1 HPSEQNGAVQRQ
13 NGARATQKISQFGTF
28 PPVFPGSFPAQTVP
42 VMETSEAVSREGFHI
57 NRFVPPSGQTARAA
71 ADSYSRSRGFQLAL
85 RRVGAAHLPQEMFA
99 GEPEVSAQLRGT
111 LFDQNRQLFFG
122 RTWQSSLQKMS
133 SKISFN
139 EVLYFHTSLLVP
151 GILVVLELVS
161 ISRKR
166 DGSQQAVGRGFTVLE
181 LFSSS
186 PEAPA
191 VYGKRRL
198 NLHHGTPRGLVH
210 SQLKD
215 TTDYSGFLKPIDEAH
230 LECFIKDH
238 PSLLDV
244 THLLPENVFVSG
256 REDIPGLE
264 LSPTGDSLLRPQ
276 LLEMMQF
283 SLNRL
288 TVSLQPSL
296 ETFESLLL
304 QLIDADCLNMR
315 QLGPEDAQKSVV
327 IQERR
332 LHVGVH
338 NGWGF
343 LDKPQVVL
351 LELLTDGS
359 TKRSRP
365 VKDSSS
371 ASMLS
376 LRSSV
381 ELSLVHHP
389 NAAVVFQL
397 EYAFSA
403 PTGREPALSATS
415 TSRASILQ
423 CIRWGAWCPF
433 QDQAD
438 WTGREIQL
446 VLRGGSQPN
455 PFRVLVCGSGGF
467 ISASTSDSPQK
478 HSPFKEAM
486 ETKDMISFQFLS
498 SPGGKAG
505 SPKVCLKSKKEGPY
519 QRSSSSPS
527 QGSKE
532 APPPESPQ
540 GPGLSLSQLA
550 APSGF
555 PTLSHSSSALPW
567 KHSFPSPL
575 HLSPL
580 ASAHQLSHVNGSTL
594 SNIAHLE
601 MDLHPGAPE
610 PPSAHHEGDQLQGL
624 PFPPVHAPAP
634 PFVPRSGSFSALDHL
649 ISVSFP
655 EVLDHRGQK
664 AEVLDPKE
672 PLLFDPQR
680 EDADFLQ
687 DNLLVFQFLAF
698 TRTSTADADSGRQ
711 SNIYVTFQF
720 YRFPPVASQQLRLLS
735 SDDPE
740 GLSQVLATVN
750 KDGTVNAASPGLQLQ
765 FKVDDGFLRPGEK
778 RRFLQYLALHTMHL
792 DIWDGDSLLLI
803 GSTGIQL
810 KYLLRQGKPAV
821 QALHELEVLT
831 TDYAEEDTPLLG
843 TDPGHR
849 SAFVPAAVCSVVKGR
864 LYVRTGN
871 IGSGT
876 DASRQTAV
884 ERRPCAAHVITPC
897 RDNCAFKGGRL
908 CLQPSGRNTRETSG
922 GGAASAAPE
931 GSEARGQLDCTA
943 AVQRREEAA
952 QMKELTQEVLPT
964 GERRSVQLSA
974 EYCKVELISAMLR
987 ENITTLHL
995 LNASL
1000 GSAEFMEFVL
1010 KNPFDLPQ
1018 TVSIHSDDPELSVIT
1033 NAEEWRFYKETTQT
1047 PTPLLENLFLSEGGA
1062 AGPRIYLRPKESIHV
1077 PLKYQSF
1084 SCQTAMV
1091 LQGPGFMPTAA
1102 ASQKNPSRIPA
1113 AKTVQVTFQA
1123 EDGRPLAI
1131 LRVQVEPTPHLLD
1144 RTLRLYHPELC
1155 FLKKAIRLPLHPTAG
1170 APDGRA
1176 GVCVRCSD
1184 PDILCQTTTL
1194 VPGGPQHVYLKVPG
1208 SPSPDIKLFFVMV
1221 FMDTWMAAPSQMWQI
1236 YVHYLEQV
1244 DVGCVTGQQ
1253 RCQSVALRGGRA
1265 VHTVRCFPS
1274 HPREV
1279 QVDPSGVFVLPPGAV
1294 QELRLKLQPWQAGR
1308 RFMYV
1313 NAVEAEERRLLAAW
1327 LLCLSIHQPVP
1338 SKAFEL
1344 RIPVCGL
1351 RGSSRRFSYTNP
1363 YNSRRT
1369 FLLHSNHPDL
1379 LQFRED
1385 RFEIDGGETYAIGL
1399 RFAPTQTPGSA
1410 EILIYINNLDE
1421 TTEETFC
1428 LKVHYS

>member
-1 HPSEQNGAVQRQ
+1 M
-13 NGARATQKISQFGTF
+13 
-28 PPVFPGSFPAQTVP
+28 
-42 VMETSEAVSREGFHI
+42 VMETSEAVSREGGFNI
-57 NRFVPPSGQTARAA
+57 SRFVPPSGQTARAA
-71 ADSYSRSRGFQLAL
+71 AYSYSQSRGFQLAL
-85 RRVGAAHLPQEMFA
+85 RRVGAAHLPQVMFA
-99 GEPEVSAQLRGT
+99 GEPDVRVQLRGT
-111 LFDQNRQLFFG
+111 LFDQNRQHFFG
-122 RTWQSSLQKMS
+122 RTWQSSLQKMN

-166 DGSQQAVGRGFTVLE
+166 DGSHQAVGRGFTVLE

-186 PEAPA
+186 PDSPP
-191 VYGKRRL
+191 VYGKKRL

-238 PSLLDV
+238 PSLLEV
-244 THLLPENVFVSG
+244 MHLLPENLFVSG
-256 REDIPGLE
+256 WEDIPGLKP
-264 LSPTGDSLLRPQ
+264 SPTGDALLSPQ
-276 LLEMMQF
+276 LLEMMPF

-296 ETFESLLL
+296 ETSESLLL
-304 QLIDADCLNMR
+304 QLINADCFNMR

-332 LHVGVH
+332 LHVGVY

-351 LELLTDGS
+351 LELVTDGS

-371 ASMLS
+371 SSMLS

-381 ELSLVHHP
+381 ELSLVDHP
-389 NAAVVFQL
+389 NTAVVFQL

-403 PTGREPALSATS
+403 PTGRESALSATS
-415 TSRASILQ
+415 TSRAAILQ

-433 QDQAD
+433 QEQAD

-455 PFRVLVCGSGGF
+455 PFRVLVCGSEGF
-467 ISASTSDSPQK
+467 TAASTSDSPQ
-478 HSPFKEAM
+478 EAM
-486 ETKDMISFQFLS
+486 GTKDMISFWFS
-498 SPGGKAG
+498 SNPGGKAG
-505 SPKVCLKSKKEGPY
+505 SPKASLKSKKEGPY
-519 QRSSSSPS
+519 QSSSSSPS
-527 QGSKE
+527 LGRKE
-532 APPPESPQ
+532 APPPESPR

-580 ASAHQLSHVNGSTL
+580 ASAHQLSHVAGSTL

-601 MDLHPGAPE
+601 MDLQPGAPE
-610 PPSAHHEGDQLQGL
+610 PASVQHNGDQLLGL

-634 PFVPRSGSFSALDHL
+634 PFVPRSGSVSALDHL

-655 EVLDHRGQK
+655 EVVDYCGQK

-672 PLLFDPQR
+672 PLLFNPQR

-698 TRTSTADADSGRQ
+698 TRTSAADADSGHP

-720 YRFPPVASQQLRLLS
+720 YRFPPAASQQLRLVS
-735 SDDPE
+735 SDGSE
-740 GLSQVLATVN
+740 GLPQVLATVN

-765 FKVDDGFLRPGEK
+765 FKVDNGFLRPGEK
-778 RRFLQYLALHTMHL
+778 RRFLHYLAFHTLHL

-810 KYLLRQGKPAV
+810 KVNTYLLRQGKPAV

-831 TDYAEEDTPLLG
+831 TDYAGKDTPLLS

-849 SAFVPAAVCSVVKGR
+849 SAFVPAAVCTVVKGR

-876 DASRQTAV
+876 DDGRQTAV
-884 ERRPCAAHVITPC
+884 DHRPSASHVITPC
-897 RDNCAFKGGRL
+897 RDNCSFKGGRL
-908 CLQPSGRNTRETSG
+908 GLQPSGRNTMEPDRLDCHAASG

-931 GSEARGQLDCTA
+931 DSEARRQLDCTT
-943 AVQRREEAA
+943 AVRRREEAA
-952 QMKELTQEVLPT
+952 QMKDLPQEVPPT
-964 GERRSVQLSA
+964 GERHSVQLIA
-974 EYCKVELISAMLR
+974 EPRKEELISAMLR

-995 LNASL
+995 LYASL

-1047 PTPLLENLFLSEGGA
+1047 STPLLENLFLSEGGA
-1062 AGPRIYLRPKESIHV
+1062 AGPMIYLRPKESVHV
-1077 PLKYQSF
+1077 PLKYQTF
-1084 SCQTAMV
+1084 SCQTATV
-1091 LQGPGFMPTAA
+1091 LQGPGFLPTGPS
-1102 ASQKNPSRIPA
+1102 SQKNPSKIPA

-1123 EDGRPLAI
+1123 EDSRPVAI
-1131 LRVQVEPTPHLLD
+1131 LRVQVEPTPHLVD
-1144 RTLRLYHPELC
+1144 QTFRLYHPELC
-1155 FLKKAIRLPLHPTAG
+1155 FLKKAIRLPLQPTAG
-1170 APDGRA
+1170 EPDGRTD
-1176 GVCVRCSD
+1176 VCIRCSD

-1194 VPGGPQHVYLKVPG
+1194 EPGAPQHVYLKVPG

-1221 FMDTWMAAPSQMWQI
+1221 FMDTWMAAPSQLWQI
-1236 YVHYLEQV
+1236 YIHYLEQV

-1253 RCQSVALRGGRA
+1253 RCQSVALRGGQE

-1279 QVDPSGVFVLPPGAV
+1279 QVDPAGVFVLPPGAV

-1313 NAVEAEERRLLAAW
+1313 NAVEAEEHRLLAAW

-1369 FLLHSNHPDL
+1369 FQLHSNHPDL

-1385 RFEIDGGETYAIGL
+1385 RFEIDGGESYAIGL

-1428 LKVHYS
+1428 LKVNYS